1 MSKNY
6 EISKELRQASAQFLK
21 EYSNYEKCLHNLNDE
36 EKSEFTEDEV
46 NEILNLLGAFRLRD
60 VFSIVERYKIE
71 VTPLKAQT
79 DDQSEH
85 ITSKAE

>member
-21 EYSNYEKCLHNLNDE
+21 EYSNYERCLKILENE
-36 EKSEFTEDEV
+36 EKLEFTEDEV
-46 NEILNLLGAFRLRD
+46 NEVLNLLGAFRLRD

-71 VTPLKAQT
+71 VTPLKSPA
-79 DDQSEH
+79 DEQSGP
-85 ITSKAE
+85 ITGEAE

>member
-6 EISKELRQASAQFLK
+6 EISTELRQASAQFLK
-21 EYSNYEKCLHNLNDE
+21 EYSNYEKCLQNLENE
-36 EKSEFTEDEV
+36 EKIGFTEDEV

-71 VTPLKAQT
+71 VLPLKAQA
-79 DDQSEH
+79 DDQSEP
-85 ITSKAE
+85 TAAEAE